1 MRRGYCCFLCQ
12 KFKIDGS
19 MTQQTVKM
27 TQSFAIYCMQLHFAF
42 VFFLSII
49 FSIDFNNQTAMSAD
63 GRAENLKLIDR
74 NYAVCE
80 FKSGMQTFAP
90 CAHNCLQVVLPLISL
105 FIRLY
110 LQCLEDPFT
119 TWQNVDQKKL
129 LIGKAEEETQ
139 LIRLTSQSIVFFY
152 FIIDCFLYI

>member
-1 MRRGYCCFLCQ
+1 MSKFRKMKEKSCLGKNLRIRYTVIDSCIACDEVFFSNRMLLSFFWILPIIWFKITIWLMRRGYCCFLCQ

-80 FKSGMQTFAP
+80 FKSGM
-90 CAHNCLQVVLPLISL
+90 
-105 FIRLY
+105 
-110 LQCLEDPFT
+110 
-119 TWQNVDQKKL
+119 
-129 LIGKAEEETQ
+129 
-139 LIRLTSQSIVFFY
+139 
-152 FIIDCFLYI
+152 